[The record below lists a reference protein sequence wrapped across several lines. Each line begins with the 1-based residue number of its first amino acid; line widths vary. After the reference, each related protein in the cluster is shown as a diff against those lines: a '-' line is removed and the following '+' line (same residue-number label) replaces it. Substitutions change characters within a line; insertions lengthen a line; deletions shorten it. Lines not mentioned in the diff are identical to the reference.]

1 MNLRRNYLTL
11 FDSMKNETVR
21 LDVTLGISLLDRS
34 ESQKLQD
41 KIEKSTVSGIEG
53 PVNIR
58 SQQLYPPERKPYD
71 GRGGGG
77 QSVLENLDPN
87 SVIREG
93 TTKVEP
99 AQYPGMKEAKVSKEK
114 PL

>member
-11 FDSMKNETVR
+11 VDSMKNETVR

-58 SQQLYPPERKPYD
+58 SQQLYPPERKPYN
-71 GRGGGG
+71 GRGSGGK
-77 QSVLENLDPN
+77 SVLENLDPN

-93 TTKVEP
+93 TTKVE
-99 AQYPGMKEAKVSKEK
+99 ATQYPGMKEAKVSKEK